1 MQELRNEV
9 RAILESMVD
18 EDTSL
23 QKVIENVVTYG
34 CVSGYVSD
42 LIYYSQTEAF
52 FDRHKDA
59 INALAHELSN
69 DIYGNSFELYKNLQ
83 YGCSKNTMACLC
95 FEEMA
100 REIGYEE
107 GFEI

>member
-1 MQELRNEV
+1 MRELRNEV

-23 QKVIENVVTYG
+23 EKVIENVLTYG
-34 CVSGYVSD
+34 CVSGYVTE
-42 LIYYSQTEAF
+42 LIYYSQTVPF

-69 DIYGNSFELYKNLQ
+69 EIYGNPFELYKNLQ
-83 YGCSKNTMACLC
+83 YECSKNTMAWFG

-100 REIGYEE
+100 REIGYLED
-107 GFEI
+107 FDI

>member
-1 MQELRNEV
+1 MVELRNEV
-9 RAILESMVD
+9 RTILESMVD
-18 EDTSL
+18 EDTPL

-34 CVSGYVSD
+34 CVSGYVTD

-52 FDRHKDA
+52 FDRHREA
-59 INALAHELSN
+59 INTLAHELSN
-69 DIYGNSFELYKNLQ
+69 DIYGNPYELYKNFQ
-83 YGCSKNTMACLC
+83 YECSKNTLAWFG

-100 REIGYEE
+100 REIGYQE

>member
-1 MQELRNEV
+1 MLELKNEV

-23 QKVIENVVTYG
+23 EKVIENVLTYG
-34 CVSGYVSD
+34 CVSGYVTE
-42 LIYYSQTEAF
+42 LIYYSQTEPF

-69 DIYGNSFELYKNLQ
+69 EIYGNPFELYKNLQ
-83 YGCSKNTMACLC
+83 YECSKNTMAWFG
-95 FEEMA
+95 FEEMT
-100 REIGYEE
+100 REIGYLED
-107 GFEI
+107 FDI

>member
-1 MQELRNEV
+1 MLELKNEV

-23 QKVIENVVTYG
+23 EKVIENVLTYG
-34 CVSGYVSD
+34 CVSGYVTE
-42 LIYYSQTEAF
+42 LIYYSQTEPF

-69 DIYGNSFELYKNLQ
+69 EIYGNSFELYKNLQ
-83 YGCSKNTMACLC
+83 YECSKNTMAW
-95 FEEMA
+95 FGVEEMA
-100 REIGYEE
+100 REIGYQE
-107 GFEI
+107 GFDI

>member
-1 MQELRNEV
+1 MLELKNEV

-23 QKVIENVVTYG
+23 EKVIENVLTYG
-34 CVSGYVSD
+34 CVSGYVTE
-42 LIYYSQTEAF
+42 LIYYSQTEPF

-69 DIYGNSFELYKNLQ
+69 EIYGNSFELYKNLQ
-83 YGCSKNTMACLC
+83 YECSKNTMAWFG
-95 FEEMA
+95 FEEIA
-100 REIGYEE
+100 SEIGCLEV
-107 GFEI
+107 FDI